1 MLEIPSTLEEPDL
14 CPLKSYVTHVLTTM
28 LDAQAFQ
35 IMPRS
40 SLNAQNPSTLPREVF
55 VPDGQE
61 ASMVLQASSSNAP
74 SHEAGTSAA
83 PKKKGRP
90 SKRDK
95 IRKAK
100 EALHSLDRYV
110 DRTYLALHQDPYQLR
125 MSAGPSAPGAGPVQA
140 GHMLFAQAPAGSLG
154 HYSARKHEL
163 LGALYAGHPDG
174 PEQAALRRINDSV
187 LARLKQ
193 IDEMAAEKGL
203 EVGGEGG
210 DKTGLARV
218 EKAVEELRQG
228 TGVGASG
235 GILGLLEGA
244 GMDMT

>member
-1 MLEIPSTLEEPDL
+1 
-14 CPLKSYVTHVLTTM
+14 M

-40 SLNAQNPSTLPREVF
+40 SLNAQNPSTLPREIF

-61 ASMVLQASSSNAP
+61 AATVLHASSANAP
-74 SHEAGTSAA
+74 SQEAGASSV

-125 MSAGPSAPGAGPVQA
+125 MSADPPASGAGPVQA

-154 HYSARKHEL
+154 HYSAHKHEL
-163 LGALYAGHPDG
+163 LGALYAGAPDG
-174 PEQAALRRINDSV
+174 PEQAALRRVNDSI

-210 DKTGLARV
+210 EKTGLARV